1 MTSINNECPYIS
13 KNKITFSFDG
23 KTFPAYEGDTI
34 ASALLRNN
42 IRLVGR
48 SFKYHRPRGIY
59 TCGIE
64 EPNALVQI
72 ISEHN
77 EPNTRATIKRVY
89 DGMEIISQN
98 RWPSLRHDFGA
109 INNILSPI
117 FSAGFYYKTFMGPKG
132 FWKNLYEPLIRR
144 SAGLGKPP
152 KNFRSK
158 STHQYHN
165 TDVVIIG
172 AGLSGLAAAKK
183 FINTKY
189 KVLLIEQD
197 CYLGGILKNSNKVYT
212 IGFAA
217 ANLQADFFNFIKE
230 SVEAETARL
239 GHKSIVVDSGGDDAK
254 QVSQI
259 EDLIT
264 KQIDAL
270 VLIISGNTDG
280 NAQIRK
286 AKEAGIP
293 VITVDRNTTN
303 PPGDS
308 FVASDSEVASYEMGM
323 WVAEQTGGKGVVGV
337 IQGQLGSTPEIA
349 RDTGFEDAIAQFPD
363 LNTVEKQAS
372 KMWSRDEGVSIAQ
385 DLLTRNP
392 NITVLYGRCDALA
405 QGAAQAAKAMGR
417 DDLLIVG
424 FDGDRAA
431 LEDLK
436 KGNTLLAATMTQQTL
451 TIGRTA
457 TRFAIDAI
465 EGRYIPPEVLYGST
479 LTTQDNVEQFMGD
492 GHP

>member
-1 MTSINNECPYIS
+1 
-13 KNKITFSFDG
+13 
-23 KTFPAYEGDTI
+23 
-34 ASALLRNN
+34 
-42 IRLVGR
+42 
-48 SFKYHRPRGIY
+48 
-59 TCGIE
+59 
-64 EPNALVQI
+64 
-72 ISEHN
+72 
-77 EPNTRATIKRVY
+77 
-89 DGMEIISQN
+89 
-98 RWPSLRHDFGA
+98 
-109 INNILSPI
+109 
-117 FSAGFYYKTFMGPKG
+117 
-132 FWKNLYEPLIRR
+132 
-144 SAGLGKPP
+144 
-152 KNFRSK
+152 
-158 STHQYHN
+158 
-165 TDVVIIG
+165 
-172 AGLSGLAAAKK
+172 
-183 FINTKY
+183 
-189 KVLLIEQD
+189 
-197 CYLGGILKNSNKVYT
+197 
-212 IGFAA
+212 
-217 ANLQADFFNFIKE
+217 
-230 SVEAETARL
+230 L

-286 AKEAGIP
+286 AKEAGIN

-308 FVASDSEVASYEMGM
+308 FVASDSEVASYQMGM

-349 RDTGFEDAIAQFPD
+349 RDTGFEDALAQFPD

>member
-1 MTSINNECPYIS
+1 MQDFKPYKEYITALCNELVIAKHRQLVIVQGSETWCYQFANQLALKNTYVFSSSSLLANSEFPKHAHQILGQEFQHAIFDGFSGLYADKLAALAGTVKAGGVLILLLPDDNNWQDPALTSITSYGEVI
-13 KNKITFSFDG
+13 KHSFFNQRFFA
-23 KTFPAYEGDTI
+23 KLKLQSHYFTKHSPPAYQSISPATAEI
-34 ASALLRNN
+34 NYQQQQAC
-42 IRLVGR
+42 V
-48 SFKYHRPRGIY
+48 
-59 TCGIE
+59 E
-64 EPNALVQI
+64 QI
-72 ISEHN
+72 IK
-77 EPNTRATIKRVY
+77 TATGRANRPLV
-89 DGMEIISQN
+89 ISAD
-98 RWPSLRHDFGA
+98 RGRGK
-109 INNILSPI
+109 
-117 FSAGFYYKTFMGPKG
+117 SAA
-132 FWKNLYEPLIRR
+132 L
-144 SAGLGKPP
+144 GL
-152 KNFRSK
+152 
-158 STHQYHN
+158 
-165 TDVVIIG
+165 
-172 AGLSGLAAAKK
+172 
-183 FINTKY
+183 
-189 KVLLIEQD
+189 
-197 CYLGGILKNSNKVYT
+197 
-212 IGFAA
+212 AA

-239 GHKSIVVDSGGDDAK
+239 GHNSIVVDSGGDDAK